1 MRPYTAATGDGMRQR
16 RNRCLRGRDRACEP
30 CTARDG
36 DTFCSQ
42 TWLLLGRGGQLM
54 LKLGLVAVE
63 LDIHHGY
70 LLVEHM
76 EAVGVDLNDVGI
88 EFQVVLIKITCQSL
102 ESLAVD

>member
-1 MRPYTAATGDGMRQR
+1 
-16 RNRCLRGRDRACEP
+16 
-30 CTARDG
+30 
-36 DTFCSQ
+36 
-42 TWLLLGRGGQLM
+42 M

-88 EFQVVLIKITCQSL
+88 AFHVVVIKMTCL
-102 ESLAVD
+102 TYEPVAGN

>member
-1 MRPYTAATGDGMRQR
+1 
-16 RNRCLRGRDRACEP
+16 
-30 CTARDG
+30 
-36 DTFCSQ
+36 
-42 TWLLLGRGGQLM
+42 M

-88 EFQVVLIKITCQSL
+88 VFQVMLIKITRLTYEPVSGN
-102 ESLAVD
+102 